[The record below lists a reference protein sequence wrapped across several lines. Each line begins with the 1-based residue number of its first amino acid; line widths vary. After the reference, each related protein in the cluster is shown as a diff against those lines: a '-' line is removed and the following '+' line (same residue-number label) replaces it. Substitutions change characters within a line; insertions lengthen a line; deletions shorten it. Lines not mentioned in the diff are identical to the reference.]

1 MNLNLPIEI
10 AQGYKSAS
18 QIARVITEAWTLSN
32 MYCPVCTSNQLLNT
46 KPGTEAIDFV
56 CSICDAPF
64 QLKALNKKIGHKIV
78 DAAYEA
84 MMRAI
89 NRNRLPHFLFL
100 SYNLNRYIVNDLLLV
115 PHFCISASSIE
126 KRSPLKST
134 ARRAGWIGC
143 NILLDLI
150 PPEGRIPIIS
160 SGRII
165 SKSLVRR
172 EYNQIMPLAD
182 LSVKKRGWT
191 IDVLTAI
198 RTLDKNEF
206 DINEAYTFEKIL
218 SERHPENK
226 HIRPKIRQQLQILR
240 DLGYIEFIGQGHYR
254 WIK

>member
-32 MYCPVCTSNQLLNT
+32 MYCPVCTSNKLLDT
-46 KPGTEAIDFV
+46 KLGTEAIDFV
-56 CSICDAPF
+56 CSLCDAPF

-115 PHFCISASSIE
+115 PNFCISASSIE
-126 KRSPLKST
+126 KRNPLKST

-143 NILLDLI
+143 NILLDYV
-150 PPEGRIPIIS
+150 PPDGRIPIIS
-160 SGRII
+160 SGEII
-165 SKSLVRR
+165 PKSLVRSG
-172 EYNQIMPLAD
+172 YNQVKPLAD
-182 LSVKKRGWT
+182 LPVKARGWT
-191 IDVLTAI
+191 LDIFTAL
-198 RTLDKNEF
+198 RTLEKKEF
-206 DINEAYTFEKIL
+206 NIDEAYSFEKIL
-218 SERHPENK
+218 SEKHPENK
-226 HIRPKIRQQLQILR
+226 HVRPKIRQQLQVLR
-240 DLGYIEFIGQGHYR
+240 DFGLIEFKGQGHYC